1 MEYKLP
7 NLPYAERAL
16 EPVISTFTVSYHY
29 GKHTRGYI
37 ENLNRLIVNTEF
49 SDMPLEEII
58 TSSSGAIFN
67 NAAQAWNHMFYFE
80 QFSKGGNREISG
92 RLKAG
97 IEKAFGSVIA
107 FKDEFSAAGN
117 SIFGSGWVWLASDKS
132 GNLHI
137 IKCSNA
143 DNPLINGMIP
153 ILTFDVWEHAYYLD
167 YQNRRAEHLNALWL
181 IIDWDVIEKRYD
193 NAFNK

>member
-58 TSSSGAIFN
+58 MSSSGAIFN

-80 QFSKGGNREISG
+80 QFSKGGKREIGG

-107 FKDEFSAAGN
+107 FKDEFSAAGS

-167 YQNRRAEHLNALWL
+167 YQNRRAEHLNALWM
-181 IIDWDVIEKRYD
+181 IIDWNVIEQRYD